1 MDPTALESV
10 PQDDSTPTG
19 SSRQISRDVAH
30 ELNNIL
36 TIMTG
41 YAERLLT
48 KHGNN
53 PALQVELQMIV
64 KNGHRAEAVIREAT
78 RIGRKGPANGN

>member
-1 MDPTALESV
+1 M

-19 SSRQISRDVAH
+19 SSREISRDVAH

-64 KNGHRAEAVIREAT
+64 KNGHRAEMVIREAS
-78 RIGRKGPANGN
+78 RGVRKDPASGD